1 MHKLKPNYITLGPKN
16 RLYNCEIPIIGLTGG
31 IATGKSTASKLLR
44 KNGLEIIDA
53 DKLVKDIYQE
63 PQTVQFISEIDQKCV
78 NRNAIDFKMLRELF
92 FSNQAVREQI
102 EQFIYNK
109 LPQFFEKESQII
121 IKNKKANFIIYDVPL
136 LFEKGLEKLIDFNLL
151 VYSPVEIQIK
161 RLLTRDKITKELA
174 LSIISNQ
181 LPIDQ
186 KKQLSSYLIE
196 NTSTKEHLDL
206 EIQRLMK
213 LILK

>member
-31 IATGKSTASKLLR
+31 IATGKSTASELLR
-44 KNGLEIIDA
+44 KNSLEIIDA